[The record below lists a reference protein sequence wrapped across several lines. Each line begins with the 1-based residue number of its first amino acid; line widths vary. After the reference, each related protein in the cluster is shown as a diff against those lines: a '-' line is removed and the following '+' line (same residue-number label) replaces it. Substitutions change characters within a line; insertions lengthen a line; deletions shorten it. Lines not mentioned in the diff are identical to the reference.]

1 MTRVT
6 EKQEKFLK
14 NIVYKGMSQREAY
27 RDAYCNQKMSD
38 KSVDECASR
47 MLKNNIKVVSRLNE
61 LKMEKEGVEFFGLTE
76 REEKF
81 VEGLILGRSQ
91 RVSYRNA
98 FNCRNFSEKTVD
110 EKASRLFSTGKV
122 QARLKQLRNRIIS
135 EAEKDTIMQGKEIL
149 QELTKTARS
158 SLGDVLEVQVNNGMV
173 DISLKKDFDMQNVK
187 EMYIDRN
194 GCLRVKMYSHM
205 DAMKVL
211 ADLQNVKGE
220 EMRKDNDVEVTM
232 KTMEGVDG

>member
-6 EKQEKFLK
+6 ENQEKFLK
-14 NIVYKGMSQREAY
+14 NIVYKNMTQREAY
-27 RDAYCNQKMSD
+27 RDAYQNQKMSD

-47 MLKNNIKVVSRLNE
+47 LLKNNIKVISRLNE
-61 LKMEKEGVEFFGLTE
+61 LKMEKEGVDFFGLSE

-98 FNCRNFSEKTVD
+98 FNCRNFSDKTVD

-135 EAEKDTIMQGKEIL
+135 ESEKDAIMQGKEIL

-158 SLGDVLEVQVNNGMV
+158 SLGDVLDVKIDDGMV
-173 DISLKKDFDMQNVK
+173 DISLKKDLDLQNVK
-187 EMYIDRN
+187 ELYFDKHGNI
-194 GCLRVKMYSHM
+194 RVKMYSSM
-205 DAMKVL
+205 DAKKVL
-211 ADLQNVKGE
+211 ADLLNVKEG

-232 KTMEGVDG
+232 EVMEGIDG